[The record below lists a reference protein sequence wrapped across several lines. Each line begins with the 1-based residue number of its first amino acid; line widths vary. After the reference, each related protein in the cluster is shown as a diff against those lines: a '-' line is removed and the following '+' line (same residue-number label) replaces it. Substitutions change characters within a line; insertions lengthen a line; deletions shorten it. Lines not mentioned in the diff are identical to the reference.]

1 MGCLILCTHSCGK
14 QADPELTLA
23 PSLPSGLPVYSQLMR
38 PLGPTCSEGACQPGP
53 ELGKKSKLTPP
64 IFQATRCSRSRKT
77 NRGAMWTCTAEP
89 PGSRGMLGLGAQVSG
104 AGDSEGLV
112 PLIPFPTSFIPVSF
126 TVHSS
131 DGCGDPGCGGSWF

>member
-1 MGCLILCTHSCGK
+1 MGCLILCTHSSGK

-53 ELGKKSKLTPP
+53 ELGKKIKADPTHLPGH
-64 IFQATRCSRSRKT
+64 RCSRSRKI
-77 NRGAMWTCTAEP
+77 NRGAMWTWTAEP
-89 PGSRGMLGLGAQVSG
+89 PGNRGMLGAQVSG

-112 PLIPFPTSFIPVSF
+112 PLVPFPTFFIPVSF